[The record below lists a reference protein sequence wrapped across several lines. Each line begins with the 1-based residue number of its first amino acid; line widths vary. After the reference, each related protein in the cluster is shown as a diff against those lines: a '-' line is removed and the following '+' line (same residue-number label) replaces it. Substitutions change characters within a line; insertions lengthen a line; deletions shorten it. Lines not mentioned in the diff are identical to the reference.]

1 MHVAYVVGQSTGGLP
16 HYTAELANAVSKH
29 AEVTVL
35 KPDKTSADDLF
46 DDEVEVID
54 AFKPIS
60 VSMPQLYSFEVN
72 PFDFV
77 RGIRSYDN
85 LKLLDELDPDVVHD
99 TSDMF
104 PQVKL
109 YAAKHNV
116 GERWPFVVTRHE
128 VALDR
133 FSLSRPPVFV
143 EEAMLAA
150 LPDVHESQYIVHSHK
165 QKAALSTHGIDDD
178 IIEVIPHG
186 AYEVFGTH
194 EDVDVDVDPNSL
206 LFFGHIVPPK
216 GLDTLAAAMPLI
228 MREIPDVKL
237 MVAGEGNL
245 PRKLKRLQKNHPEN
259 VEVHNYYLPNDEVK
273 NLFGRAEIVV
283 APYRS
288 QGGTKGHSGAVS
300 TAFSF
305 GKPIVA
311 STAGEFREQVQE
323 SGAGRVAPPE
333 DPEKLAAVLIDVL
346 QNDEK
351 RATMRENSLRMAER
365 LSWSSIADQHLDL
378 YERLAGRQHATHSP
392 TASK

>member
-1 MHVAYVVGQSTGGLP
+1 MHIAYVVGQSTGGLP

-35 KPDKTSADDLF
+35 KPDETTADDMF
-46 DDEVEVID
+46 DDRVEVID

-60 VSMPQLYSFEVN
+60 VSMPQLYSFDVN
-72 PFDFV
+72 PLDFV

-85 LKLLDELDPDVVHD
+85 LKLLDEVDPDIVHD
-99 TSDMF
+99 PSDLF
-104 PQVKL
+104 PQMKL
-109 YAAKHNV
+109 YAARHNV

-128 VALDR
+128 VVVDR
-133 FSLSRPPVFV
+133 FSLSRPPVFA
-143 EEAMLAA
+143 EEMLLAV
-150 LPDVHESQYIVHSHK
+150 LPDVYESQYIVHSGK
-165 QKAALSTHGIDDD
+165 QKEALATHGIDSD
-178 IIEVIPHG
+178 IIDVIPHG

-194 EDVDVDVDPNSL
+194 EDVDVDVDSNSL

-216 GLDTLAAAMPLI
+216 GLDTLAAAIPLVK
-228 MREIPDVKL
+228 REVPDVKL
-237 MVAGEGNL
+237 LVAGEGNL
-245 PRKLKRLQKNHPEN
+245 PRKLKQLQKDHPEN

-273 NLFGRAEIVV
+273 NLFGRAKIVV

-305 GKPIVA
+305 GKPVVA

-323 SGAGRVAPPE
+323 SGAGTVVPPE
-333 DPEKLAAVLIDVL
+333 DPEKLAEALVDVL

-351 RATMRENSLRMAER
+351 RASMGENSLKMAER
-365 LSWSSIADQHLDL
+365 LSWESIAERHLGL
-378 YERLAGRQHATHSP
+378 YERLAERQRATHSP
-392 TASK
+392 AASK